1 MRMGMDTQILIRNG
15 VRRVLM
21 GTAEITG
28 TQVIV
33 PATAVTFA
41 KLRYHR
47 VAQRYVER
55 TIEYEMDQRRETPDE
70 EALGLRVHDR
80 LEQVCAGFAAWLDA
94 EPLRNDA
101 MFRIG
106 ERTRRAQGLAMEFAR
121 AKVVRD
127 EKDTRWGI
135 GEDPYMLAEALEA
148 GAHWVASE
156 NFETI
161 ERDEMEEWLE
171 RAQAKGRY
179 LQVPRPFILNADQAM
194 RKMMASTGE
203 ALGGDDVEEGRWWR
217 RTIVNAVSIP
227 NDPRVET
234 ARRLVIVGKMARD
247 LDRGDMRRTAEEVR
261 QWHRRMNREMER
273 GRVRNVADE
282 IGAMDSAMPAERVER
297 TRRAEDR
304 RMLLEDGGQGTPEAK
319 RGTDGGRR

>member
-1 MRMGMDTQILIRNG
+1 
-15 VRRVLM
+15 
-21 GTAEITG
+21 
-28 TQVIV
+28 
-33 PATAVTFA
+33 
-41 KLRYHR
+41 
-47 VAQRYVER
+47 
-55 TIEYEMDQRRETPDE
+55 
-70 EALGLRVHDR
+70 
-80 LEQVCAGFAAWLDA
+80 
-94 EPLRNDA
+94 
-101 MFRIG
+101 
-106 ERTRRAQGLAMEFAR
+106 
-121 AKVVRD
+121 
-127 EKDTRWGI
+127 
-135 GEDPYMLAEALEA
+135 
-148 GAHWVASE
+148 
-156 NFETI
+156 
-161 ERDEMEEWLE
+161 MEEWLE

-194 RKMMASTGE
+194 RKMMASAGG

-273 GRVRNVADE
+273 GRARSVADE
-282 IGAMDSAMPAERVER
+282 IGAMDRAMPAERVER

-304 RMLLEDGGQGTPEAK
+304 RMVLEGGGQGTPEAK

>member
-1 MRMGMDTQILIRNG
+1 
-15 VRRVLM
+15 
-21 GTAEITG
+21 
-28 TQVIV
+28 
-33 PATAVTFA
+33 
-41 KLRYHR
+41 
-47 VAQRYVER
+47 
-55 TIEYEMDQRRETPDE
+55 
-70 EALGLRVHDR
+70 
-80 LEQVCAGFAAWLDA
+80 
-94 EPLRNDA
+94 
-101 MFRIG
+101 
-106 ERTRRAQGLAMEFAR
+106 MEFAR

-161 ERDEMEEWLE
+161 GRDEMEEWLE

-194 RKMMASTGE
+194 RKMMASAGG

-273 GRVRNVADE
+273 GRARSVADE
-282 IGAMDSAMPAERVER
+282 IEAMDRAMPAERVER

-304 RMLLEDGGQGTPEAK
+304 RMVLEGGGQGTPEAK